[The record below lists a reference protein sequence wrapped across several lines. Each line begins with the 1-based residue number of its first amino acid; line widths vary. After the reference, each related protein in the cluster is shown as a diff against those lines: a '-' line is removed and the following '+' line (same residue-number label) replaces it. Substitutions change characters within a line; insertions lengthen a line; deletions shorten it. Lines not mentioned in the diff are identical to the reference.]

1 VDCRGV
7 RALGDYGQKLVD
19 LTEQQWKSKQSYV
32 GPWTMAVLHA
42 RCGDKNKAFAWLER
56 AYEERHDMMV
66 ALNVEPAL
74 DSLRSDPRFDDLKR
88 RVGLP
93 P

>member
-1 VDCRGV
+1 MRREELARSVVVDVAFRV
-7 RALGDYGQKLVD
+7 GDWRVEPQLNTIADGI
-19 LTEQQWKSKQSYV
+19 
-32 GPWTMAVLHA
+32 
-42 RCGDKNKAFAWLER
+42 R
-56 AYEERHDMMV
+56 YEERHDMMV